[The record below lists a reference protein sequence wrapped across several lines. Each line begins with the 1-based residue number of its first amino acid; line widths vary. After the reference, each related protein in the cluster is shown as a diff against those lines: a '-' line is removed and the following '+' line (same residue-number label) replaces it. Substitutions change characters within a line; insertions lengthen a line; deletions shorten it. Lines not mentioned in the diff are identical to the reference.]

1 MKVLD
6 NYVFETR
13 KKTRYVGTTFLPG
26 DDEYLG
32 RSHGYSYVMARKG
45 YQELGERMGFEREED
60 IFTKQSNYYK
70 GGLKNE

>member
-26 DDEYLG
+26 ADEYLG
-32 RSHGYSYVMARKG
+32 RSHGYSYVMARKS
-45 YQELGERMGFEREED
+45 YQELGDRMGFEQEEMYSQ
-60 IFTKQSNYYK
+60 KSHNV
-70 GGLKNE
+70 